1 MEHSSEVRPQGR
13 LGPERCVAWFAA
25 GGASGD
31 TWLMSTPEH
40 SLSPDRPSTDPAHDL
55 FGHAPFARTLAKA
68 IAGYKNPDGIVL
80 ALYGPWGSG
89 KSTVLAFVEYELGRF
104 DEQVRP
110 VVVTFNPWWFSGQ
123 EHLARAFLG
132 QLQAVLPAKHAG
144 FKELGKRLA
153 QFSGA
158 IGGAVD
164 VAGAY
169 FGVPLGGKVVEAGA
183 KLLASKPKDVPALKG
198 AISELLNKEKKRV
211 LVIVDDIDRLA
222 PEEVRQL
229 FTVIKALADFPYVT
243 YLLAFDREVAST
255 AISQQTG
262 LPGDRYLEKII
273 QVPFELPRADR
284 VTLRQALFSKLDQ
297 VIAGTP
303 EGLFNSGY
311 WQNVFA
317 GLDPLFTVPRDVVRL
332 TNALSVTYPAVMGEV
347 NPVDFIALECI
358 RVFLPQVYDA
368 IRTSPEK
375 FAGYSAPEHHEKQ
388 AEQAFHQ
395 QWLTKVP
402 EALRPS
408 TKELLE
414 RLFPRLESVWSNV
427 HYGGDSLLSWRRD
440 LRVCAGEDIF
450 QAYFRLSLP
459 PGAVSRADIDAL
471 LAAAPEP
478 KAFADILR
486 AAKDQKVPNGLSKAR
501 ALLERLMDFVPEEM
515 QAEHA
520 QPVINA
526 LFQVGDELLLASD
539 EGGGFFGSGNEVR
552 VARIAFHLLKKVEG
566 PQRFSLLKSAFA
578 DAAALRCSQRLLR
591 WLAEAAEKGEG
602 DALLTKEST
611 DALMPVWVERVEL
624 FAASPEFINRP
635 ALGSLLS
642 GWRHWGDESKVKAW
656 TQQAAATGDG
666 LLKLIDALSYEVR
679 TQGFGDHAV
688 HTYRRVKPKTVESY
702 LAPEA
707 AAERVRAMLAANAV
721 PEKHL
726 EVAKEYVR
734 AWDAFKAGVV
744 DED

>member
-1 MEHSSEVRPQGR
+1 MTSPVSPILSS
-13 LGPERCVAWFAA
+13 
-25 GGASGD
+25 D
-31 TWLMSTPEH
+31 K
-40 SLSPDRPSTDPAHDL
+40 PSTDPSQDL

-68 IAGYKNPDGIVL
+68 IAGYRSADGIVL
-80 ALYGPWGSG
+80 SLYGPWGSG
-89 KSTVLAFVEYELGRF
+89 KSTVLAFVEHELGQM
-104 DEQVRP
+104 DEQLRP

-132 QLQAVLPAKHAG
+132 QLQAVLPAKHRG
-144 FKELGKRLA
+144 FKELGNRLA
-153 QFSGA
+153 EFSGA
-158 IGGAVD
+158 IGGAAD
-164 VAGAY
+164 VAGAML
-169 FGVPLGGKVVEAGA
+169 GIPVGGKVIEAGA
-183 KLLASKPKDVPALKG
+183 KLLGTKPKDVPALKRS
-198 AISELLNKEKKRV
+198 ASELLLREKKRV

-303 EGLFNSGY
+303 DGLFNSGY

-317 GLDPLFTVPRDVVRL
+317 SGLDPLFTVPRDVVRL
-332 TNALSVTYPAVMGEV
+332 TNALSVTYPAVSGEV

-358 RVFLPQVYDA
+358 RVFLPQIYDA

-375 FAGYSAPEHHEKQ
+375 FAGYGAPEQHQKE

-395 QWLTKVP
+395 EWLTKVP

-408 TKELLE
+408 TKDLVE
-414 RLFPRLESVWSNV
+414 RLFPRLGSVWSNV
-427 HYGGDSLLSWRRD
+427 HYGGDSLLSWRRE

-459 PGAVSRADIDAL
+459 PGAVSRADINAL
-471 LAAAPEP
+471 LAAATQPV
-478 KAFADILR
+478 AFADILR
-486 AAKDQKVPNGLSKAR
+486 AAKNRKMPTGLSQAR

-515 QAEHA
+515 NADRA
-520 QPVINA
+520 QPVITA
-526 LFQVGDELLLASD
+526 LFQVGDELLMATD

-552 VARIAFHLLKKVEG
+552 VSRIAYHLLKKVEG
-566 PQRFSLLKSAFA
+566 PQRFDLLKSALA
-578 DAAALRCSQRLLR
+578 EAAALRCSQRLLSS
-591 WLAEAAEKGEG
+591 LAEAADQGEG
-602 DALLTKEST
+602 AALLAKEST
-611 DALMPVWVERVEL
+611 DALKAVWVERVKF
-624 FAASPEFINRP
+624 FAASPDFIDRP
-635 ALGSLLS
+635 SLGRLLS
-642 GWRHWGDESKVKAW
+642 GWRHWGDGANVKAW
-656 TQQAAATGDG
+656 TQQAATTDEG
-666 LLKLIDALSYEVR
+666 LLKLIEAFSYEVR

-688 HTYRRVKPKTVESY
+688 QTYRRVKPKTVENY
-702 LAPEA
+702 LAPQA
-707 AAERVRAMLAANAV
+707 AAERLRALVAADAV
-721 PEKHL
+721 PATHL
-726 EVAKEYVR
+726 AIAKEYVR
-734 AWDAFKAGVV
+734 AWDAFTAGIV
-744 DED
+744 EDD